1 MLSISMPCLIKR
13 SEGIPMTNEKILAIA
28 MAQSAI
34 DCNCS
39 ADDFTKEEMMTILK
53 TLC

>member
-1 MLSISMPCLIKR
+1 
-13 SEGIPMTNEKILAIA
+13 MTNEQILAIA

-39 ADDFTKEEMMTILK
+39 ADDFIREENVIVLSEK
-53 TLC
+53 SDKARKYLELPF

>member
-1 MLSISMPCLIKR
+1 
-13 SEGIPMTNEKILAIA
+13 MTNKEILAIA

-39 ADDFTKEEMMTILK
+39 ADDFWKEENVIVQSKENAGLASIWK
-53 TLC
+53 IIR